1 MTDLPE
7 PPLPPRRDLAY
18 EPVQAPNRA
27 GPAIAAVGGGLVLI
41 GSFMPWASVATAFGT
56 VSIAGTEGDGKI
68 TLVIG
73 LVMVLLS
80 VLELT
85 GNVLIVGLPTRVLGL
100 IAAFGAAGVGSYDLV
115 NVSNNLSSVSSEFA
129 RASIG
134 IGLYAVVG
142 GGVTAIVGGF
152 MDR

>member
-1 MTDLPE
+1 VL
-7 PPLPPRRDLAY
+7 
-18 EPVQAPNRA
+18 
-27 GPAIAAVGGGLVLI
+27 AAVGGGLVLI

-68 TLVIG
+68 TLFIG

-85 GNVLIVGLPTRVLGL
+85 GNVLVVGLPTRVLAL
-100 IAAFGAAGVGSYDLV
+100 IAAFGAAGVGGYDLV

-134 IGLYAVVG
+134 VGLYAVVG
-142 GGVTAIVGGF
+142 GGVVAIVGGF
-152 MDR
+152 MNR

>member
-1 MTDLPE
+1 MALPN
-7 PPLPPRRDLAY
+7 PPPPPRRDLAG
-18 EPVQAPNRA
+18 EPVRTSNKA
-27 GPAIAAVGGGLVLI
+27 GPALAAVGGGLVLI

-68 TLVIG
+68 TLAIG
-73 LVMVLLS
+73 LAMVLLS

-85 GNVLIVGLPTRVLGL
+85 GNVMVIGLPTRILGL
-100 IAAFGAAGVGSYDLV
+100 IAAFIAAGVGGYDLV
-115 NVSNNLSSVSSEFA
+115 NVGENLSSVSSQFA

-134 IGLYAVVG
+134 VGLYAVIG
-142 GGVTAIVGGF
+142 GGVVAIVGGF